1 MDKRKSPGSGDAL
14 QLHLDRQKKMMEHDR
29 KVLNL
34 LKTNQDVTFSHTPKK
49 NHQDNV

>member
-29 KVLNL
+29 HALNL
-34 LKTNQDVTFSHTPKK
+34 AGINPGYSLIKK
-49 NHQDNV
+49 ALAQRG